1 MKMSHLKA
9 LLIVLGLAGV
19 AQADPVRQLQP
30 YSCCELAK
38 VHVADNV
45 LLASQPSPEGLK
57 EAKTRGVRTV
67 VNLRYANEI
76 NWDQAAYTKQLG
88 MEYYNIPFN
97 SGQTLT
103 DEVLNQVRRV
113 LNGRK
118 NSGLLLHCA
127 SANRVGAVWLVH
139 RVLDGGIAY
148 DQALAEAKAVGL
160 RSAEYEARARDYIR
174 RARS

>member
-1 MKMSHLKA
+1 MKISSLKA
-9 LLIVLGLAGV
+9 LLIIVSLAGLA
-19 AQADPVRQLQP
+19 QAEAIRQLQP
-30 YSCCELAK
+30 YSCCQLAK
-38 VHVADNV
+38 VHLADNV

-57 EAKTRGVRTV
+57 EARARGIRTV
-67 VNLRYANEI
+67 INLRYPNEVS
-76 NWDQAAYTKQLG
+76 WDQAAYAQQLG
-88 MEYYNIPFN
+88 IEYHSIPFN

-103 DEVLNQVRRV
+103 DDVFNQVRRV
-113 LNGRK
+113 LNERK
-118 NSGLLLHCA
+118 EAPVLLHCA